1 MKGLK
6 ITDQNYFISYYP
18 SNIDNHEIQI
28 RLLSVKFKGITDLT
42 KIKINIFR
50 QNPLFRCS
58 VDNLIN
64 IIPIETF
71 TFCYFINK
79 LITSYPRESVDKEN
93 DCSKGINLVD
103 LGYSY

>member
-1 MKGLK
+1 MKL
-6 ITDQNYFISYYP
+6 
-18 SNIDNHEIQI
+18 
-28 RLLSVKFKGITDLT
+28 
-42 KIKINIFR
+42 KINIFR
-50 QNPLFRCS
+50 QNPSVCCS

-71 TFCYFINK
+71 TFGYFINK